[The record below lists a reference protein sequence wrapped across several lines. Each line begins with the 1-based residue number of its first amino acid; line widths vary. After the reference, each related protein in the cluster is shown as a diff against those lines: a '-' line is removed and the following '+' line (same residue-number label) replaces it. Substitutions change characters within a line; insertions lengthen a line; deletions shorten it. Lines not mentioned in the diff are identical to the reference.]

1 MRDIDWDKVP
11 DIEWDAIGGEI
22 KRRRKL
28 KGLSQEQL
36 AQMVGIALSSIR
48 RYESGERQPDEATIN
63 AIADALKCDVDVL
76 LSPRYYAG
84 KIASKITRF
93 VSDKGTRLS
102 CKIDSGLYD
111 TLATLADENDRT
123 LEDEVE
129 ERLYWSVEND
139 LEEYQNAKN
148 AQEEQMQ
155 AAGSHHDD

>member
-36 AQMVGIALSSIR
+36 AQMVGIALS
-48 RYESGERQPDEATIN
+48 QPDEATIN

-111 TLATLADENDRT
+111 TLATLADKNDRT

-129 ERLYWSVEND
+129 ERLYQSVESD
-139 LEEYQNAKN
+139 FEDFLDTT
-148 AQEEQMQ
+148 AQVEQE
-155 AAGSHHDD
+155 

>member
-1 MRDIDWDKVP
+1 MKLTGLMPLGEKIRYYRKQKGMTQQELADKLH
-11 DIEWDAIGGEI
+11 I
-22 KRRRKL
+22 
-28 KGLSQEQL
+28 SY
-36 AQMVGIALSSIR
+36 VGISQ
-48 RYESGERQPDEATIN
+48 YETGKRNPKLETMSR
-63 AIADALKCDVDVL
+63 IADALDIPVKL
-76 LSPRYYAG
+76 LYGSIEEYISQG
-84 KIASKITRF
+84 QSEKVKASF
-93 VSDKGTRLS
+93 VSDKSTRLS

-139 LEEYQNAKN
+139 MEEYQNAKN

>member
-139 LEEYQNAKN
+139 MDEHQNAKD
-148 AQEEQMQ
+148 AQEEQMHTD
-155 AAGSHHDD
+155 GSHHDD